1 MLFTKSQK
9 LYKTSTYV
17 DYCHTAITFL
27 LAIFNLLFVNQDMN
41 EFVNMLPLGFR
52 LEAQA
57 DSPGT
62 ALKMGGWPTTTDKS
76 SGVER
81 GSFNTTFSLWGF
93 GIVH

>member
-1 MLFTKSQK
+1 MT
-9 LYKTSTYV
+9 
-17 DYCHTAITFL
+17 
-27 LAIFNLLFVNQDMN
+27 

-62 ALKMGGWPTTTDKS
+62 ALIMGGWPTATDKS

-81 GSFNTTFSLWGF
+81 GSFDTTFSVWGL